1 MIVATVAGHL
11 AFATRGAR
19 GSCPSCCETV
29 IAKAGQII
37 APHWA
42 HRPETPCIFA
52 DHGGE
57 TPWHAGWKLR
67 CTDLARVEVIRG
79 NHRADVVNRA
89 GWAIEFQH
97 SGIDPADVTAR
108 ERHWRRGVWVL
119 DSTHLDDERLEL
131 RVHPD
136 RADQDYRNF
145 VWRWAPYLAYRARWP
160 LFADLGP
167 EHDGRLL
174 YVQKMFTD
182 SSPKGGYGWLVDRD
196 VFVDGVINGWGL
208 NPATP
213 PFGHAWRPQPVT
225 AAPYKP
231 PAQGSIEAQ
240 QAQPAPD
247 AITLNWRDAAHWNN
261 GRRRPCI
268 HCGDPT
274 WLIDTHGR
282 PYHKGCMEEIVT
294 EIAQQKAAAT

>member
-11 AFATRGAR
+11 AFATKGGRGH
-19 GSCPSCCETV
+19 CPVCKEGV
-29 IAKAGQII
+29 LAKVGQII

-42 HRPETPCIFA
+42 HHPDTPCAFA

-57 TPWHAGWKLR
+57 TPWHAGWKML

-108 ERHWRRGVWVL
+108 ETHWRRGVWVL

-131 RVHPD
+131 RIHPD

-145 VWRWAPYLAYRARWP
+145 VWRWAPHLAYRSTWP

-167 EHDGRLL
+167 ELGGKLL

-182 SSPKGGYGWLVDRD
+182 SSPKGGYGYLVERD
-196 VFVDGVINGWGL
+196 VFVDGVVNGWGL
-208 NPATP
+208 KPARP
-213 PFGHAWRPQPVT
+213 PFGAAWRPEAVT
-225 AAPYKP
+225 TSPHR
-231 PAQGSIEAQ
+231 PAQGTIQTERR
-240 QAQPAPD
+240 APNPD
-247 AITLNWRDAAHWNN
+247 TTITLDWRSAAHWNG
-261 GRRRPCI
+261 GRHEPCT
-268 HCGDPT
+268 HCGGLTYLVDADGKPC
-274 WLIDTHGR
+274 
-282 PYHKGCMEEIVT
+282 HKACMEEIVT
-294 EIAQQKAAAT
+294 EAVRQKEGAT